1 MTRGKVSLEGLPA
14 TKYSSVSATE
24 QARFDALQMGCLFHA
39 LVTVLIKKIGKET
52 GQVPPRSA

>member
-1 MTRGKVSLEGLPA
+1 MSLEGLPA

-24 QARFDALQMGCLFHA
+24 QARFDALQMGCLFRA

-52 GQVPPRSA
+52 GQVPLRSA